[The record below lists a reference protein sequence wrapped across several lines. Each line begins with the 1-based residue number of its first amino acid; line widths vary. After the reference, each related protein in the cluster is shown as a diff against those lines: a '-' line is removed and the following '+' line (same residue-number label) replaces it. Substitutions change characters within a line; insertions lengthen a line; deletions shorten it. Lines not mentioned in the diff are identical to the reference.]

1 MTSNQAVQ
9 RLRFGVIGCADIAWR
24 RTLPAM
30 ADNPAIETVAIASR
44 DKRRATEFTDR
55 FGGTP
60 LGDYAAVVE
69 SEDVDAVYIPL
80 PLMMHAEWVERCL
93 DAGKHVLVEKP
104 MTDSYKESSRLV
116 ELARSRGLVLMEN
129 YMFLH
134 HSQHAAVR
142 KMLDDG
148 VIGEL
153 RGFRGEFTIPPKPPG
168 DIRYQLDVGGG
179 PFLDFGGYPVR
190 AALHVLGKKLQ
201 VVGAVFRRDAELDVV
216 MSGSVLLATEQGVPV
231 QLTFGMEHSYQNAY
245 SLTGSTGRLMVDWA
259 FTPPHTHRPVVR
271 IERQDHREEL
281 VLDADHQFA
290 NVIDRFVATL
300 RTGEDLRQE
309 HEGTL
314 EQAALME
321 QIELAAVNIP
331 I

>member
-1 MTSNQAVQ
+1 MTSNDTVQ

-30 ADNPAIETVAIASR
+30 TANPAIEMVAIASR

-60 LGDYAAVVE
+60 LAGYSAVIE
-69 SEDVDAVYIPL
+69 CEDVDAVYIPL
-80 PLMMHAEWVERCL
+80 PLMLHCEWVEQCL

-104 MTDSYKESSRLV
+104 MTDSYKESGRLI

-134 HSQHAAVR
+134 HSQHAIVR
-142 KMLDDG
+142 KMVADG
-148 VIGEL
+148 VIGEV
-153 RGFRGEFTIPPKPPG
+153 RGFRGDFTIPPKPVG
-168 DIRYQLDVGGG
+168 DIRYQPDVGGG

-201 VVGAVFRRDAELDVV
+201 VVGAVFRRDAELDVA

-231 QLTFGMEHSYQNAY
+231 QLTFGMEHSYRNAY
-245 SLTGSTGRLMVDWA
+245 SLIGSTGRLMLDWA
-259 FTPPHTHRPVVR
+259 FTPPHTHSPVMR

-281 VLDADHQFA
+281 VLPTDHQFA
-290 NVIDRFVATL
+290 NVIEAFVDTVL
-300 RTGEDLRQE
+300 TGGDLRQE

-321 QIELAAVNIP
+321 QIELAAVNIAF
-331 I
+331 

>member
-1 MTSNQAVQ
+1 MTSNDTVQ

-30 ADNPAIETVAIASR
+30 TDNPAIEMVAIASR
-44 DKRRATEFTDR
+44 DLRRATEFTDR

-60 LGDYAAVVE
+60 LGEYSAVVGC
-69 SEDVDAVYIPL
+69 EDVDAVYIPL
-80 PLMMHAEWVERCL
+80 PLMMHGEWVERCL

-104 MTDSYKESSRLV
+104 MTDSYKESSRLID
-116 ELARSRGLVLMEN
+116 LARSRDLVLMEN

-134 HSQHAAVR
+134 HSQHATVR
-142 KMLDDG
+142 KMLADG
-148 VIGEL
+148 VIGEV
-153 RGFRGEFTIPPKPPG
+153 RGFRGEFTIPPKPVG

-216 MSGSVLLATEQGVPV
+216 MSGSILLATDQGVPV
-231 QLTFGMEHSYQNAY
+231 QLTFGMEHSYANAY
-245 SLTGSTGRLMVDWA
+245 SLTGSTGRLMADWA
-259 FTPPHTHRPVVR
+259 FTPPHTHSPVIRV
-271 IERQDHREEL
+271 ERQDHREEL
-281 VLDADHQFA
+281 VLPADHQFA
-290 NVIDRFVATL
+290 NVIDAFVKNVL
-300 RTGEDLRQE
+300 TGGDLRHE

-321 QIELAAVNIP
+321 QIELAAVTIA